1 MMIMSRTKHIYI
13 HKSFE
18 KIQGILEKKIT
29 LQRTMI
35 SFSSLYSSVYKKHSD
50 EANWKCIFARF
61 HHSHLLPSKM
71 RERCLYVHLSSRETK
86 EKSKT
91 KYYTSISKPIQC
103 SIDEREKTNEDIWS
117 KKWFSSTC
125 FFSIIDILLE

>member
-50 EANWKCIFARF
+50 EAN
-61 HHSHLLPSKM
+61 
-71 RERCLYVHLSSRETK
+71 
-86 EKSKT
+86 
-91 KYYTSISKPIQC
+91 
-103 SIDEREKTNEDIWS
+103 
-117 KKWFSSTC
+117 
-125 FFSIIDILLE
+125 